1 MLCNSLLR
9 LLQDKYLDKLLFD
22 WRCFSYSCRIFVAFD
37 VIMYDISQQERKSLL
52 FFFSREHF
60 IFGAGSS
67 VLAEEL

>member
-37 VIMYDISQQERKSLL
+37 VVMYDISQQERKSLL
-52 FFFSREHF
+52 FFFF
-60 IFGAGSS
+60 
-67 VLAEEL
+67 